1 MIANIRQISQQL
13 LNPCFN
19 TPKEVVSWMGA
30 IQGQDYAMA
39 KWAVGIRLK
48 SPALR
53 AVEDALAR
61 GEIVRTH
68 VMRPTWH
75 LVAAEDIRWML
86 KLSAQRIKSAN
97 DSFAKGHGVDISEA
111 LFSRCN
117 RLIEKLLEG
126 KKVLP
131 DKK

>member
-19 TPKEVVSWMGA
+19 SPKEVVSWMGA

-48 SPALR
+48 SPTLR

-61 GEIVRTH
+61 GEITCDAPYLAFSGSRRYT
-68 VMRPTWH
+68 
-75 LVAAEDIRWML
+75 LDAETVCT
-86 KLSAQRIKSAN
+86 AY
-97 DSFAKGHGVDISEA
+97 
-111 LFSRCN
+111 
-117 RLIEKLLEG
+117 
-126 KKVLP
+126 KVGQ
-131 DKK
+131 

>member
-19 TPKEVVSWMGA
+19 SPKEVVSWMGA

-48 SPALR
+48 SPTLR

-61 GEIVRTH
+61 GEIIRTH
-68 VMRPTWH
+68 VMRPTWQT
-75 LVAAEDIRWML
+75 V
-86 KLSAQRIKSAN
+86 SASSVYLLLPLN
-97 DSFAKGHGVDISEA
+97 AK
-111 LFSRCN
+111 
-117 RLIEKLLEG
+117 
-126 KKVLP
+126 
-131 DKK
+131 